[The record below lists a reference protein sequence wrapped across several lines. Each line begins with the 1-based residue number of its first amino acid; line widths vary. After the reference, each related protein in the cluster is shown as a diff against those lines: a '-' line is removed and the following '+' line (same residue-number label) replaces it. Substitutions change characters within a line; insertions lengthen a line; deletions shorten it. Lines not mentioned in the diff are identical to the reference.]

1 MNGLVS
7 PRAAGERDSARLRL
21 AAKRDTWNFH
31 LMLRTT
37 WRWLRRGL
45 TLLMLLLLLVQIV
58 PADPHPGQPA
68 TPAPVTEKGKHK
80 HSNRLARETSP
91 YLLQH
96 SHNPVDWY
104 PWGEEAF
111 AKAKKEGKLVFLS
124 IGYSSC
130 HWCHVMERESF
141 ENEEIAE
148 ILNRDFVCIKV
159 DREER
164 PDIDNV
170 YMTALQVIP
179 PRQGGGWPLSMFLTA
194 DGKPIVGGTY
204 WPPEDKEIKGT
215 EIRGFK
221 TILKIVKEAWTDQRK
236 SIEELAGKNAERTQ
250 RALSGLALGT
260 AIVPLNRDLVN
271 AAVDEVR
278 DTFDPE
284 YGGFGSRARNFRG
297 PKFPSTPRLALLQHQ
312 ARREKAQERA
322 KELDDMVA
330 RTLDTMARGGIYDQV
345 GGGFHRYSTERTWTV
360 PHFEKM
366 LYDNAQLCEVYAEAY
381 QTTKKAQYRRVL
393 EQTIAFI
400 AREMTSPE
408 GGFYSALDADAE
420 GEEGRFYVWTTKEI
434 DAALGDADKSV
445 VSEFKRDYGLN
456 GEPNF
461 ESNYLILT
469 LPLPL
474 AERAKDLKLTEE
486 QLDARLA
493 PLRDKLF
500 QLRAK
505 RPRPFLD
512 TKILTAWNGQMIAG
526 LAVAGQVLGDK
537 KAVDRATR
545 AADFILKTMRTDQGR
560 LLRSYGAAPGQKAE
574 ARIPGY
580 LDDYA
585 FLVHGLLC
593 LYDATKEKRWLEEAK
608 RLTDSMVQF
617 HGDDK
622 QGGFFYTSNDH
633 EKLFARSKEQ
643 YDGAQPSSNSM
654 AAWNLVRL
662 WKKTGEEKYR
672 GLAEK
677 TFEAL
682 AGPLKANPG
691 SLAAL
696 ADALEMYLEAKGGKK

>member
-1 MNGLVS
+1 
-7 PRAAGERDSARLRL
+7 
-21 AAKRDTWNFH
+21 
-31 LMLRTT
+31 MLRTT

-45 TLLMLLLLLVQIV
+45 TLSMLLLLLVRMV
-58 PADPHPGQPA
+58 PADPHPGFTDTPVPA
-68 TPAPVTEKGKHK
+68 EKGKHK
-80 HSNRLARETSP
+80 HTNRLARETSP

-96 SHNPVDWY
+96 AHNPVEWY
-104 PWGEEAF
+104 PWGEDAF

-141 ENEEIAE
+141 ESEEIAK

-170 YMTALQVIP
+170 YMTAIQVIP
-179 PRQGGGWPLSMFLTA
+179 PGQGGGWPLSMFLTSE
-194 DGKPIVGGTY
+194 GKPIFGGTY
-204 WPPEDKEIKGT
+204 WPPDDKEVKGGKV
-215 EIRGFK
+215 RGFK
-221 TILKIVKEAWTDQRK
+221 TILKLVHDAWTDQRK
-236 SIEELAGKNAERTQ
+236 QIDELADKNAERTR

-260 AIVPLNRDLVN
+260 AIVPLNRDLIT
-271 AAVDEVR
+271 AAVDEIKG
-278 DTFDPE
+278 TFDPQ
-284 YGGFGSRARNFRG
+284 YGGFGSPARSFRG
-297 PKFPSTPRLALLQHQ
+297 PKFPTPPRLVLLQHE
-312 ARREKAQERA
+312 ARREKAKERA

-330 RTLDTMARGGIYDQV
+330 RTLDFMSRGGIYDQI

-381 QTTKKAQYRRVL
+381 QRTKKAQYRRVL

-400 AREMTSPE
+400 AREMASPE
-408 GGFYSALDADAE
+408 GGFYSALDADAQ

-434 DAALGDADKSV
+434 DAALADADKSV
-445 VSEFKRDYGLN
+445 VSLFKRVYSLD

-461 ESNYLILT
+461 ESNYHILT
-469 LPLPL
+469 LPRSL
-474 AERAKDLKLTEE
+474 AEQSNDLKLTEE

-493 PLRDKLF
+493 PLREKL
-500 QLRAK
+500 LRARSK

-526 LAVAGQVLGDK
+526 LAIAGQALGDK
-537 KAVDRATR
+537 KSIDMAVR
-545 AADFILKTMRTDQGR
+545 AADFVLKTMRTDKGR

-574 ARIPGY
+574 ARLNAY

-593 LYDATKEKRWLEEAK
+593 LHDATKEKRWLEEAK
-608 RLTDSMVQF
+608 RLTETMEKYYADE
-617 HGDDK
+617 K
-622 QGGFFYTSNDH
+622 NGGFFYTSDDH
-633 EKLFARSKEQ
+633 EKLFVRSKEQ
-643 YDGAQPSSNSM
+643 YDGAQPSSNSV
-654 AAWNLVRL
+654 AAQNLVRL
-662 WKKTGEEKYR
+662 WQKTGEERYAR
-672 GLAEK
+672 LAEK
-677 TFEAL
+677 TFQTF
-682 AGPLKANPG
+682 AGPLKENPG

-696 ADALEMYLEAKGGKK
+696 ADALASYLEEKTAKK